1 MTLLCAIGVSKAWLK
16 AWAEAWA
23 EACAEAW
30 GKAEARAGANIVV
43 AAFLRGDLLRTSSLC
58 LPSGLASCPTP
69 TGRCHVANGI

>member
-58 LPSGLASCPTP
+58 LSSGLASCPTP